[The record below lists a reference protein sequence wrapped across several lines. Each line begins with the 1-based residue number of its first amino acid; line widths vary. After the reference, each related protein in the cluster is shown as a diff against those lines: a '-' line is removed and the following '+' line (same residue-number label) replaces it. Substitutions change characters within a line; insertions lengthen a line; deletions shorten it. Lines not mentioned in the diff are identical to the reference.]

1 MDIVRGSPSVTL
13 RVRVNRARCQGHARC
28 AALAPEL
35 FEIDGSGDASE
46 AGDGV
51 VPPLLVDKAYLAR
64 ANCPE
69 FAVKIAEAIGIAKA
83 IGIAEEENGDQ
94 A

>member
-1 MDIVRGSPSVTL
+1 MDSVPGIPAVTL

-35 FEIDGSGDASE
+35 FEIDSTGDASE
-46 AGDGV
+46 IGDGF
-51 VPPLLVDKAYLAR
+51 VPALLVDKAYLAR

-69 FAVKIAEAIGIAKA
+69 FAVEIAEAIE
-83 IGIAEEENGDQ
+83 IAEEENGDQ

>member
-1 MDIVRGSPSVTL
+1 MDIPSVTL

-35 FEIDGSGDASE
+35 FEIDSVGDASE
-46 AGDGV
+46 IGDGV
-51 VPPLLVDKAYLAR
+51 VPPQLFDKAYLAR

-69 FAVKIAEAIGIAKA
+69 FAIDISEGA
-83 IGIAEEENGDQ
+83 DQ
-94 A
+94 T